1 MNFTGLTF
9 WIFFAVV
16 LALYWLL
23 REKRWQNIFLL
34 AASYV
39 FYGWIQPWLAVML
52 GVSTLIDFFLA
63 KGTRLVTRLGD
74 SPSVKRTRTLMAL
87 SLVLNLGVLALFKYY
102 NFFSADLVRV
112 ADMLGM
118 QADFLLA
125 RILLPA
131 GLSFYTLKKLGYM
144 IDVSKGTLQP
154 SHSFVDFA
162 LYVSFFPQLVAGPIE
177 RPQKLLPQIESQRT
191 WKVEFFYNAWP
202 LILMGLFKKLVIA
215 DSIASIT
222 QRIFHV
228 DEPTLLLAIAGAL
241 GFTVQILADFSAY
254 TDLSRGVAC
263 LLGFETSENF
273 NSPYLSRTPTE
284 LESLAY
290 DTFILAARLCFFSHP
305 PLFAE

>member
-23 REKRWQNIFLL
+23 REKRWQNTFLL
-34 AASYV
+34 VASYV

-63 KGTRLVTRLGD
+63 KGMRSGNSSSLRHTR
-74 SPSVKRTRTLMAL
+74 SLMAL
-87 SLVLNLGVLALFKYY
+87 SLALNLGVLAFFKYY
-102 NFFSADLVRV
+102 NFFSEDLVRV
-112 ADMLGM
+112 AGSLGM

-154 SHSFVDFA
+154 SHSFIDFA

-177 RPQKLLPQIESQRT
+177 RPQKLLPQIESLRT
-191 WKVEFFYNAWP
+191 WKAEFFYNAWP

-215 DSIASIT
+215 
-222 QRIFHV
+222 
-228 DEPTLLLAIAGAL
+228 
-241 GFTVQILADFSAY
+241 
-254 TDLSRGVAC
+254 
-263 LLGFETSENF
+263 
-273 NSPYLSRTPTE
+273 
-284 LESLAY
+284 
-290 DTFILAARLCFFSHP
+290 
-305 PLFAE
+305 